1 MYIRNVPVL
10 LHEISQ
16 HIPPMYEISVDYF
29 ACNTLGMF
37 FMFFFSISFGLSILR
52 NINRYTV
59 CDLVAFW
66 NYVVVKGMLV

>member
-1 MYIRNVPVL
+1 
-10 LHEISQ
+10 
-16 HIPPMYEISVDYF
+16 MYEISVDYV

-66 NYVVVKGMLV
+66 NYVVVNGMLV